1 MTVFSVSHGYLDDL
15 SNHLF
20 EIKDPK
26 VKGLSPNFASN
37 VKRIYT
43 NYSTSIHPE
52 IIRKPQLKT
61 NGMKYLKSCISKIN
75 RNIIL
80 KPSQI
85 DYEVS
90 GPNLE
95 S

>member
-1 MTVFSVSHGYLDDL
+1 MTVFSVSPGYLDDL

-52 IIRKPQLKT
+52 IIRKP
-61 NGMKYLKSCISKIN
+61 
-75 RNIIL
+75 
-80 KPSQI
+80 
-85 DYEVS
+85 
-90 GPNLE
+90 
-95 S
+95 